1 MTFDNPFQK
10 NAEMWQQF
18 STEYIENMMSLF
30 EKNMAQSQLFQK
42 QTQEAVSKV
51 VNSQF
56 ELVMSSLKTMEGQ
69 MNEMMA
75 QMKKVYQ
82 A

>member
-10 NAEMWQQF
+10 NAEVWQQF
-18 STEYIENMMSLF
+18 STEYMENMMSLF
-30 EKNMAQSQLFQK
+30 EKNMTQSQLFQK
-42 QTQEAVSKV
+42 QMQEAVSQV
-51 VNSQF
+51 VNNQF

-75 QMKKVYQ
+75 QVKKVYQ